1 MNLREKQHE
10 ILLAVVVCG
19 FSLFVGLTNG
29 AFFTLD
35 NLFDLLR
42 SSIVIGILAI
52 GVFVVL
58 ASGGIDVSFA
68 AIATFCFY
76 ATTKL
81 LLLLGGDGSIFMAF
95 IFSSCLGLFL
105 GLVNAVFV
113 SFLRLPTLI
122 VTLGTLS
129 LFRGVMLT
137 FVGSDYI
144 TVLPAGMVAFSRL
157 DLFQGV
163 SSAGV
168 IYRLPAVFLVLPAI
182 ALLTSLILNRTI
194 WGRGVLA
201 MGGSHE
207 SAIRSGFP
215 TKTLQFFVYGYVGV
229 LSGIAGLVH
238 ATLSRMANPFDLSG
252 IELNVIA
259 AVVLGGARITG
270 GYGSVG
276 GTLLGVGLI
285 VVINN
290 SLILLGLPSYW
301 QKVAV
306 GILILVGTGLT
317 AVQSRRRRGVL
328 SWSS

>member
-1 MNLREKQHE
+1 MKLREKQHE
-10 ILLAVVVCG
+10 ILLAIVVCS

-76 ATTKL
+76 TTTKL
-81 LLLLGGDGSIFMAF
+81 LLFLGGDGSIFVAF
-95 IFSSCLGLFL
+95 LFSCSLGLIL

-129 LFRGVMLT
+129 LFRGAMLT

-144 TVLPAGMVAFSRL
+144 TVLPAGMIAFSRL
-157 DLFQGV
+157 DLFQGTT
-163 SSAGV
+163 SEGV
-168 IYRLPAVFLVLPAI
+168 IYRLPSVFLLLPAI
-182 ALLTSLILNRTI
+182 AIITSLILNRTI
-194 WGRGVLA
+194 WGRGVMA

-207 SAIRSGFP
+207 SAVRSGFP

-229 LSGIAGLVH
+229 LSGAAGLVH

-276 GTLLGVGLI
+276 GTLVGVALI

-290 SLILLGLPSYW
+290 SLILLGVPSYW
-301 QKVAV
+301 QKVVV

-317 AVQSRRRRGVL
+317 AVRSRSNRDVL
-328 SWSS
+328 TWSS

>member
-1 MNLREKQHE
+1 MNFKGKQQE
-10 ILLAVVVCG
+10 ILLVMVISL
-19 FSLFVGLTNG
+19 FSLFVGVTND
-29 AFFTLD
+29 AFFSLD

-76 ATTKL
+76 ATTKIL
-81 LLLLGGDGSIFMAF
+81 LFLGGDGNIVLAF
-95 IFSSCLGLFL
+95 LLSSLLGLTL
-105 GLVNAVFV
+105 GSVNAVFV

-129 LFRGVMLT
+129 LFRGLMLT

-144 TVLPAGMVAFSRL
+144 AVLPAGLVAFSRL
-157 DLFQGV
+157 DLFRGTTGG
-163 SSAGV
+163 GV
-168 IYRLPAVFLVLPAI
+168 IYRLPVAFLLLPAI
-182 ALLTSLILNRTI
+182 AIVSSLILNRTI
-194 WGRGVLA
+194 WGRGVFA
-201 MGGSHE
+201 MGGSFE
-207 SAIRSGFP
+207 SAVRSGFP
-215 TKTLQFFVYGYVGV
+215 TRTLNFLVYGYVGV

-259 AVVLGGARITG
+259 AVILGGARISG

-276 GTLLGVGLI
+276 GTLLGVALI

-290 SLILLGLPSYW
+290 SLILLGVPSYW

-317 AVQSRRRRGVL
+317 AVQSRRKGGVL